1 MAFGGFEQILFRSDV
16 TLERH
21 DDLLAN
27 RIDGGIGNLREKLP
41 EVIVNHSRLVAKTG
55 KRGIITH

>member
-1 MAFGGFEQILFRSDV
+1 MAFGGFEQILFRPNI
-16 TLERH
+16 TLQRH

-41 EVIVNHSRLVAKTG
+41 EVIVNHSRLIAKTG
-55 KRGIITH
+55 KCGIITH